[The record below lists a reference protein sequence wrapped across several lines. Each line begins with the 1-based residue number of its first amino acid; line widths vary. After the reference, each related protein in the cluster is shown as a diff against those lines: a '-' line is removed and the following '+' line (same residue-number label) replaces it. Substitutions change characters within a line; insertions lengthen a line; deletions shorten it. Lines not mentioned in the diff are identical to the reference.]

1 MKGITRKS
9 IKEDL
14 EIIERLHKKYADP
27 FHEEHREDRPAHMF
41 NQLPL
46 IRKAVSNA
54 ELGLHIVRESLGVLD
69 QLSDLIVED
78 EKQ

>member
-1 MKGITRKS
+1 MKGITRES

-27 FHEEHREDRPAHMF
+27 FHEEHRGPAHMF

-54 ELGLHIVRESLGVLD
+54 ELGLHIVRESLGMLD
-69 QLSDLIVED
+69 QLSNLIVED